1 MNLARCLGLTV
12 CKALYANCSLR
23 QNRTAAHASIMHAA
37 KRGVHCSGGD
47 IFFFGLWQT
56 NTGSGAGKSEEN
68 SMHSRYFVAMVNK
81 HKAAA
86 VGSLD
91 QKKLLEYEMIV
102 VQELDFNLLLFS
114 PHHSLKRY
122 LLDLKADATL
132 SQQAWSL
139 VCEAHCCE
147 ACLVHP
153 PFTIALGAILLAAKA
168 SEVRM
173 FRYCSDVALRHAV

>member
-1 MNLARCLGLTV
+1 
-12 CKALYANCSLR
+12 
-23 QNRTAAHASIMHAA
+23 
-37 KRGVHCSGGD
+37 
-47 IFFFGLWQT
+47 
-56 NTGSGAGKSEEN
+56 
-68 SMHSRYFVAMVNK
+68 MHSRYFVAMVSK

-173 FRYCSDVALRHAV
+173 CRHCSDVALGHLTTTIPGGSDSPSPCKITDGACNRVWWVCL